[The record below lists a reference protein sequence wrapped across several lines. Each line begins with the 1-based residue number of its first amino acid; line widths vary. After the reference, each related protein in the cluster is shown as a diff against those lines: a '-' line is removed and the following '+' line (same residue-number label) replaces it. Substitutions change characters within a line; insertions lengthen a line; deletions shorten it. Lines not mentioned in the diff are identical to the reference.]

1 MKWSA
6 TKFDREQLLA
16 FIQAI
21 DRNLPEETSVVLV
34 GGSAAIIGYGSP
46 VRTSDVD
53 VFVGLTDGFVEAGL
67 EAQKETGLAIGI
79 EQSALTDIPYNY
91 EDRVRAVKIPRLKRL
106 TVIVPD
112 KYDLVLSKTIRGY
125 PHDLEAI
132 EGIHKQHPLVLKTLV
147 ERFET
152 ELVGIVN
159 SNPRILRQNVVAV
172 VAALFGVSE
181 ARKLAESWGLPT
193 PSTKSKK

>member
-6 TKFDREQLLA
+6 TKFDRTQLLA
-16 FIQAI
+16 FIRAI

-53 VFVGLTDGFVEAGL
+53 VFVGLTSEFLEAGR

-91 EDRVRAVKIPRLKRL
+91 EDRVRTVKIPRLAKL
-106 TVIVPD
+106 TIIVPD

-125 PHDLEAI
+125 PHDLDAI
-132 EGIHKQHPLVLKTLV
+132 EGIHKKHPLVLKTLI

-152 ELVGIVN
+152 ELVNIAN
-159 SNPRILRQNVVAV
+159 ANPRVLRQNVAAV
-172 VAALFGVSE
+172 VAALFGE
-181 ARKLAESWGLPT
+181 TAARKVAESWGIPVPT
-193 PSTKSKK
+193 KAKK